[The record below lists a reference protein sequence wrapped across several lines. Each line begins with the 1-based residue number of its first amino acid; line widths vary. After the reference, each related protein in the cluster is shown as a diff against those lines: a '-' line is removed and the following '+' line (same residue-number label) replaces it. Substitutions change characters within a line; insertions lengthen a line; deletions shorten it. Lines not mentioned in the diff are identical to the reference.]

1 MHFAYVRGFASRKK
15 KSAFKINTVFTIL
28 KEGFLNLTQWKLI

>member
-1 MHFAYVRGFASRKK
+1 MYVGLLLEKK